1 MRFDIFFALLMF
13 CVVGGVTPGP
23 NNMMLMA
30 SGVNFGVRRT
40 LPHLAGVVLGFTLM
54 VALVGFGLD
63 AIFRVAPWLL
73 PAMRWAGAAYLLW
86 LAWRIANSG
95 AVKEGAATAQPLGA
109 LAAAAF
115 QWINPKGWV
124 MAVSALTTYA
134 VSAELR
140 DQRDRRRRDVP
151 ADRLSVQ
158 RRLGVVRRGDAPLSR
173 RSPPRPA
180 VQLDDGGA
188 AGRLDRAG
196 VLGVSAASHSAPAS
210 CIAPHKSTPARLS
223 RAGSSR
229 FRNL

>member
-1 MRFDIFFALLMF
+1 MRFDIYFALLIF

-40 LPHLAGVVLGFTLM
+40 LPHLVGVVLGFTLM

-109 LAAAAF
+109 LAAAAY

-124 MAVSALTTYA
+124 LAVSALTTYA
-134 VSAELR
+134 VSPNYA
-140 DQRDRRRRDVP
+140 V
-151 ADRLSVQ
+151 SVIVVATTF
-158 RRLGVVRRGDAPLSR
+158 LLIGFPCSGVWMLF
-173 RSPPRPA
+173 
-180 VQLDDGGA
+180 GA
-188 AGRLDRAG
+188 AMRRFLADPRRARPFNWTM
-196 VLGVSAASHSAPAS
+196 AALLVAS
-210 CIAPHKSTPARLS
+210 IVPVFSE
-223 RAGSSR
+223 
-229 FRNL
+229 